1 MCAAVPPIP
10 SLYLENSS
18 AVKNSGLEGESGAID
33 MYVPY
38 RMCGGAYP
46 RYMRLGYMWISST
59 STNINTSGRRSPRP
73 PINRSRPPIEST
85 HAHPTQHLPSSSLH
99 NSHPTTSNSAPSPRS
114 HNTKPGHMT
123 YLTSLTR
130 LSLPPST
137 VAQHGR
143 QGPRESL
150 CTCHV
155 CQKVAMRRWRKKS
168 VYGNGVLGKGDLFLG
183 WGLE

>member
-99 NSHPTTSNSAPSPRS
+99 NSHPTTSYSAPQPSVTQHKTRAYDLPYLAYPAFASPIHSRTTWAPRAARITLHLS
-114 HNTKPGHMT
+114 
-123 YLTSLTR
+123 R
-130 LSLPPST
+130 LPKGGDET
-137 VAQHGR
+137 VA
-143 QGPRESL
+143 
-150 CTCHV
+150 
-155 CQKVAMRRWRKKS
+155 
-168 VYGNGVLGKGDLFLG
+168 
-183 WGLE
+183 

>member
-1 MCAAVPPIP
+1 VARSICT
-10 SLYLENSS
+10 
-18 AVKNSGLEGESGAID
+18 
-33 MYVPY
+33 Y
-38 RMCGGAYP
+38 RTGCVEAHTLGTCDLGTCGFRQRQP
-46 RYMRLGYMWISST
+46 T
-59 STNINTSGRRSPRP
+59 STPQEDDHQDRRSIVLAP
-73 PINRSRPPIEST
+73 PSNRHMHI
-85 HAHPTQHLPSSSLH
+85 LH
-99 NSHPTTSNSAPSPRS
+99 NIYPLPASTTHIPQHHTPPPSPRS

>member
-59 STNINTSGRRSPRP
+59 STNINTSGRRSPKP
-73 PINRSRPPIEST
+73 PINRSRPPQSNRHMHI
-85 HAHPTQHLPSSSLH
+85 LH
-99 NSHPTTSNSAPSPRS
+99 NIYPLPASTTHIPQHHTPPPSPWS

-150 CTCHV
+150 LHLS
-155 CQKVAMRRWRKKS
+155 R
-168 VYGNGVLGKGDLFLG
+168 LP
-183 WGLE
+183 